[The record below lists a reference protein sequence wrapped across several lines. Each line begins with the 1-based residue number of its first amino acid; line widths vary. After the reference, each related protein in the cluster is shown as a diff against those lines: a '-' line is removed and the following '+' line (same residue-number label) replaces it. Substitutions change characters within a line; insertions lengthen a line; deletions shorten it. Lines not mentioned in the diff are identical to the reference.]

1 VAIFPA
7 VYRGQAV
14 SINGS
19 TIKALV
25 PQVFGDT
32 PVTVRDFLG
41 VMPTSRTDGW
51 IFFQGGNPS
60 YPVWGGNL
68 AVGGTGPP
76 GPPGPTGPPGTSV
89 MQRGYRFDN
98 RTTASD
104 PGSGVLRLNTVDPT
118 TTTQIYLSV
127 YERDGS
133 IVPGIAALASGD
145 SFWLYESS
153 NINSSVQ
160 YNVTGASVVSSDGQ
174 WATVPVSSVQ
184 NKGFTPTNNQNIE
197 VYLSIEPAADY
208 ATTTYVDNR
217 IDGVSWKTP
226 CDVATTTNI
235 ALTGS
240 QTIDG
245 VNVGAA
251 GIIRILVKNQTNAA
265 ENGIYINNTNP
276 WQRDSDFDING
287 HVQGAVVFVQQ
298 GTTNHDTIWYVSAP
312 DTWPTLGTTPIVW
325 TQFQGGSGGSGG
337 TTILNGSGPPAS
349 TLGAVGNYYED
360 TFNGV
365 FYGPK
370 QTPTNTG
377 AANAIL
383 NEPFNDFTTNN
394 WAATIATITPSGRT
408 GSGVQTTA
416 AGSSVN
422 WTIPAGSESDYVIVG
437 FAFNATGSTADR
449 TVVQLCSDA
458 GATLHLNMQIGADGS
473 IVVFRGASLALL
485 LSIPP
490 TAAVPGTWAYI
501 EIQARLHDTAGTV
514 TVRVNGTQVGTV
526 TNQDTKNAGTKATF
540 DTVKLRGSNGLTE
553 VYDDLYVKTGSGAS
567 FAGDIAIGASQA
579 VWPLAVNE
587 VYIGTDDPTTL
598 SPTLRGPELWYDS
611 DDDPAATDR
620 ANFWNSAWGMV
631 ARQDYGDNITLNAAG
646 QVVAAL
652 TFNAVPGR
660 QYRVHLYCPLI
671 VNAGSNI
678 SFDIYSNGTQ
688 LSVGGGWLAS
698 GASYDARYLTWPLW
712 RAGSFSGTQALQIK
726 VGSYNST
733 AMNFYREALWVED
746 LGPITKAAV
755 NPPDGQPQIATAGN
769 ALGIVAM
776 GAFTTTASINLPANT
791 YTQVT
796 QTLPFTMLTGR
807 RYRIHFLVRAQNIT
821 ATNASNL
828 AAGIFL
834 RDGTTS
840 YPDSSGPWFV
850 ALATTGLYQAINYHW
865 VFNGDGVARN
875 FNVALNPQLTAVT
888 VYPDQQSFFY
898 IEDVG
903 PNQAPALPIPN
914 TPQGWTPITAFT
926 NGWQNFDTTRTAQ
939 YRKIGDEVT
948 MRGVLKGGTVGY
960 GTPMFNLPTGF
971 RPPTGRDEDW
981 VVRAAGAPANLTVF
995 ANGNV
1000 SVTDNASGASATYV
1014 YLNGVRWSVTA

>member
-1 VAIFPA
+1 MALFPA

-76 GPPGPTGPPGTSV
+76 GPPGPAGPPGTSV

-104 PGSGVLRLNTVDPT
+104 PGSGVLRLNTVDPAT
-118 TTTQIYLSV
+118 TTLIYLSV

-133 IVPGIAALASGD
+133 IVPGITALASGD

-197 VYLSIEPAADY
+197 VYLSIEPAANY

-226 CDVATTTNI
+226 CDLATTTNI
-235 ALTGS
+235 DLTAPPR
-240 QTIDG
+240 TIDG
-245 VNVGAA
+245 VDSWSI
-251 GIIRILVKNQTNAA
+251 GIGRVLVKNQTNQAQ
-265 ENGIYINNTNP
+265 NGIYIMQTP
-276 WQRDSDFDING
+276 WVRDSDFDKPG

-298 GTTNHDTIWYVSAP
+298 GTANHDTIWYVSAP
-312 DTWPTLGTTPIVW
+312 DSWPTLGTTPIVW
-325 TQFQGGSGGSGG
+325 TQFQGGSGGG
-337 TTILNGSGPPAS
+337 T
-349 TLGAVGNYYED
+349 
-360 TFNGV
+360 
-365 FYGPK
+365 
-370 QTPTNTG
+370 
-377 AANAIL
+377 
-383 NEPFNDFTTNN
+383 
-394 WAATIATITPSGRT
+394 
-408 GSGVQTTA
+408 
-416 AGSSVN
+416 
-422 WTIPAGSESDYVIVG
+422 
-437 FAFNATGSTADR
+437 
-449 TVVQLCSDA
+449 
-458 GATLHLNMQIGADGS
+458 
-473 IVVFRGASLALL
+473 
-485 LSIPP
+485 
-490 TAAVPGTWAYI
+490 
-501 EIQARLHDTAGTV
+501 
-514 TVRVNGTQVGTV
+514 
-526 TNQDTKNAGTKATF
+526 
-540 DTVKLRGSNGLTE
+540 
-553 VYDDLYVKTGSGAS
+553 
-567 FAGDIAIGASQA
+567 
-579 VWPLAVNE
+579 NE
-587 VYIGTDDPTTL
+587 VWIGTDDPIVAN
-598 SPTLRGPELWYDS
+598 PTIELWYDS

-652 TFNAVPGR
+652 TFTAVPGR
-660 QYRVHLYCPLI
+660 QYRVHMYCPLI

-688 LSVGGGWLAS
+688 VAVGGGWLAS

-776 GAFTTTASINLPANT
+776 GSLNTAVTSLPQST
-791 YTQVT
+791 VT
-796 QTLPFTMLTGR
+796 QITNNLSVTMLTGR
-807 RYRIHFLVRAQNIT
+807 RYRVFFGLRAMTIAAGTT
-821 ATNASNL
+821 ATTINIQLRNGTTFIPDNAGPWTSMMGSVGAYMSFTYEWL
-828 AAGIFL
+828 FDG
-834 RDGTTS
+834 DGTTKN
-840 YPDSSGPWFV
+840 
-850 ALATTGLYQAINYHW
+850 L
-865 VFNGDGVARN
+865 
-875 FNVALNPQLTAVT
+875 NVTLNPSSTAVSA
-888 VYPDQQSFFY
+888 YPSIQGYFY
-898 IEDVG
+898 VEDVG
-903 PNQAPALPIPN
+903 PNQSPALPIPD
-914 TPQGWTPITAFT
+914 TPPGWTPITAFT

-960 GTPMFNLPTGF
+960 GTPMFNLPSGF